1 MSTDLI
7 HEDSAYHGGD
17 VSYSE
22 HLENAKRAA
31 NTVKALAIALELN
44 LEDNLPDTLAR
55 QARDAIDWIG
65 SL

>member
-7 HEDSAYHGGD
+7 HDDSEYHGGD
-17 VSYSE
+17 VSYGE
-22 HLENAKRAA
+22 HLENAKRCAD
-31 NTVKALAIALELN
+31 TVKALARALDLD
-44 LEDNLPDTLAR
+44 LENSAPSTLAR

>member
-7 HEDSAYHGGD
+7 HEDSSYHGGD
-17 VSYSE
+17 ITYGE

-31 NTVKALAIALELN
+31 DTVKALARALDLDLDKN
-44 LEDNLPDTLAR
+44 KPDTLAR